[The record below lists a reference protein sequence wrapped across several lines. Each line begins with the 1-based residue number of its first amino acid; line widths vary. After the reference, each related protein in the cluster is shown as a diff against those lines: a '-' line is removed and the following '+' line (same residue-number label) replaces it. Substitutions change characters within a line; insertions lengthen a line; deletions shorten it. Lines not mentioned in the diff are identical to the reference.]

1 MFEAVD
7 AADAATLESLA
18 RILRRPG
25 WLRLP
30 LLLTVRGALQG
41 PVAELINL
49 AQQGHA
55 DAGIFEI
62 GGNIPP
68 GEVAAPFAWTALP
81 PDIVGR
87 LAATTAGVCYDL
99 GDLDSLQQALGELT
113 EASRRLLEVHEPV
126 LAARLLNDQA
136 AIYVRLGDPV
146 RATHLL
152 ERLRELFEGRL
163 RTNAEDTVALEELAE
178 THHLLARLPMHAP
191 IRPGREADA
200 FAMSMEHAQ
209 VAERVYQRLGERQEL
224 ARVWETVGRLEL
236 QRGHQAVAQ
245 QRLSAALASQQ
256 QLGDVIGAARSAA
269 ALAELYKMTR
279 RLADALA
286 LLADSITLNFEK
298 GSPLGLAVNWRA
310 VGALAEAAA
319 QTHGPGAENL
329 QGGVEEVERRLLQ
342 AESVLGRME
351 LPAEARA

>member
-1 MFEAVD
+1 VASRGD
-7 AADAATLESLA
+7 AQRAYGLVEQGLQLLEE
-18 RILRRPG
+18 
-25 WLRLP
+25 LP
-30 LLLTVRGALQG
+30 LSHRRALLRAQLLLERGALQWRG
-41 PVAELINL
+41 ALI
-49 AQQGHA
+49 G
-55 DAGIFEI
+55 
-62 GGNIPP
+62 
-68 GEVAAPFAWTALP
+68 APFTLQQALVSLDMARSSLPKDAP
-81 PDIVGR
+81 PDVVGR

-152 ERLRELFEGRL
+152 ERSRELFEGRL
-163 RTNAEDTVALEELAE
+163 HTNAEDMVALEELAE

-209 VAERVYQRLGERQEL
+209 TAERVYQRLGERQEL
-224 ARVWETVGRLEL
+224 ARVWETMGRLEL
-236 QRGHQAVAQ
+236 QRGHQAAAQ
-245 QRLSAALASQQ
+245 HHLSAALASQQ

-269 ALAELYKMTR
+269 ALAELYKMTG

-298 GSPLGLAVNWRA
+298 GSPLGLAVNRRA
-310 VGALAEAAA
+310 LGALAEAAA